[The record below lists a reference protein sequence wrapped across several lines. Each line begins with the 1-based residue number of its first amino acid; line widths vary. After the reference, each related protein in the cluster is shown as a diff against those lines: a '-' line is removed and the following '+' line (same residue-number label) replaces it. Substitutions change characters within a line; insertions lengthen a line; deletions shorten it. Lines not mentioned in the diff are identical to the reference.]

1 MVVEY
6 RKQHKITKVILP
18 EPADIPEKKVSG
30 KKSQPGLDTKKIS
43 FDMFN
48 DGLSMAQIAAKR
60 ELAESTIQGHL
71 GFFVEQGE
79 LDIDK
84 LVSPEKQKA
93 IKKTL
98 AQNHDNPL
106 RTVKDKLGSKDNYS
120 YGDIK
125 LVISY
130 LKYLA
135 TKG

>member
-1 MVVEY
+1 M
-6 RKQHKITKVILP
+6 L
-18 EPADIPEKKVSG
+18 
-30 KKSQPGLDTKKIS
+30 
-43 FDMFN
+43 N

-71 GFFVEQGE
+71 GFFVESGE

-84 LVSPEKQKA
+84 LVPPEKQKA
-93 IKKTL
+93 IKTKL
-98 AQNHDNPL
+98 SQNNDYSL
-106 RTVKDKLGSKDNYS
+106 RTIKDKLGDKENYS

-125 LVISY
+125 LVISH